1 MIFGADESDIT
12 IAQDG
17 TVSSSAGVKGRL
29 RVVTFENLGELE
41 RVGSNLYAGENPLP
55 AEDVRVLQGAV
66 EKSNVSGVTEVSRMI
81 EITRNYTSVSKMI
94 EQGDELLRKAIDRL
108 GSVQA

>member
-1 MIFGADESDIT
+1 M
-12 IAQDG
+12 
-17 TVSSSAGVKGRL
+17 
-29 RVVTFENLGELE
+29 
-41 RVGSNLYAGENPLP
+41 
-55 AEDVRVLQGAV
+55 